1 MTCKNWI
8 FFLFIYLPHFL
19 FAQQN
24 IVTSK
29 PDTIQHVIV
38 VSNPTPVSD
47 IDIPI
52 RIGLKPFYNW
62 ANVFIDTLYTS
73 PNYPTDWVQEG
84 CDTRYQYR
92 FVRGPFSIK
101 TYNNLLFIN
110 FSGFYQLKGSTRVC
124 SNESALSPWTP
135 ACGCGFGSEKPRRID
150 ASFIVRFWVKPD
162 FSIGLTVQRTT
173 PVPMDN
179 CTVCFFGKDIT
190 ETVSKQLAADLDSS
204 IAAMQKQMQGFSLK
218 PYMKLMWDTL
228 QAGYKIPG
236 LGVVNF
242 APQQVRMS
250 QLILRNDTMYTSMG
264 LSARPSLDNMPSA
277 NPKTDLPPLTDFSFR
292 NGLGIFTK
300 IHLPYD
306 SLNRLIN
313 SQLSGTDIEVGSGI
327 FKKTI
332 RIDSVHLMG
341 GGNKMFIQVALS
353 KGIKG
358 IVYLE
363 GKPNWDG
370 YLQELRMDSLAYHLE
385 SRQVL
390 IRAANWILNGTIEKK
405 IKEACRFQLAD
416 RIKKVQAMITMKMN
430 QALYPGI
437 NSMGYVN
444 KLVLQ
449 NIILNPDGID
459 IGAEMAGRLFI
470 DVDGGA
476 MLKQFIKK

>member
-1 MTCKNWI
+1 MTFKNWI
-8 FFLFIYLPHFL
+8 TFILVFLSQFS
-19 FAQQN
+19 FAQQTITTN
-24 IVTSK
+24 R
-29 PDTIQHVIV
+29 PDTVQQAISV
-38 VSNPTPVSD
+38 VNPTPISD

-62 ANVFIDTLYTS
+62 ANAFIDTLYTS
-73 PNYPTDWVQEG
+73 PNYPDSWVQEG

-92 FVRGPFSIK
+92 FVRGPFTVK
-101 TYNNLLFIN
+101 TFNNLLFIN
-110 FSGFYQLKGSTRVC
+110 FSGFYQLKGSTRIC
-124 SNESALSPWTP
+124 SNEKALTPWTP
-135 ACGCGFGSEKPRRID
+135 ACGCGFDNEKPRRID
-150 ASFIVRFWVKPD
+150 ASFIVRFWIKPD
-162 FSIGLTVQRTT
+162 FSIGLEVKRTA
-173 PVPMDN
+173 PVPMDK
-179 CTVCFFGKDIT
+179 CAVCFFGKDIT
-190 ETVSKQLAADLDSS
+190 EVVAKQLATDLDSS
-204 IAAMQKQMQGFSLK
+204 IAAMQRQMLGFTLK

-264 LSARPSLDNMPSA
+264 LSARPSLDNLPTTIAKTNLPS
-277 NPKTDLPPLTDFSFR
+277 LSDFSFR
-292 NGLGIFTK
+292 SGLSIFTK

-306 SLNRLIN
+306 SLNHIIN
-313 SQLSGTDIEVGSGI
+313 SQLAGTDIEIGSGF
-327 FKKTI
+327 FKKTV
-332 RIDSVHLMG
+332 RIDSVQLMG
-341 GGNKMFIQVALS
+341 GGSKMYIQAALS

-370 YLQELRMDSLAYHLE
+370 NLKELRMDSLSYHLQ
-385 SRQVL
+385 SKQVL
-390 IRAANWILNGTIEKK
+390 VRAANWMLNGVIEKK

-416 RIKKVQAMITMKMN
+416 RMKKMQAMITTKMN
-430 QALYPGI
+430 QTLYPGI
-437 NSMGYVN
+437 ISMGYVN

-449 NIILNPDGID
+449 NIILNPAGID

-476 MLKQFIKK
+476 MMKKFMKK